1 MELINESLFP
11 AAWIVGKLQPAQW
24 SMTCLVKGTFQLKPD
39 QVATLSEEQ
48 LDLTGDR
55 YNENDVN
62 KLLLY
67 PSDFAYYKSKADV
80 ILKGTG
86 YVPNSGISSALSVCF
101 RVGNY
106 EKVLIVAGNRMLDD
120 RGQISDPQ
128 QFKNM
133 PLSYQYAYGGIGYAE
148 NPLGKGFQPISLNN
162 GLSLYDLPNI
172 LYPQNSKDSLTRS
185 GPAGYGPISQT
196 WPQRAAKMGTYDD
209 VWLKQYWPWFPPD
222 CDWTCFNS
230 APEDQQLPGYLRGDE
245 YLYFENM
252 HPDHSKYQSKLPGWR
267 VRCFIEERVRASIH
281 FREVPMHLDTLFV
294 DMDEEQIN
302 LVWRGVAPVQTEKLE
317 EVLYL
322 FVMVEPTDEPDKLL
336 EYYNDALVAALI
348 KREEEDEELDEE
360 EDEEDEEEIEDEESG
375 KAELEESEEELKVK
389 PENQDLPP
397 AFVSFASHQ
406 TEQSSAQDNDV
417 TQPVQTAEPTK
428 SLGAQEETD
437 GESEEEPEE
446 LEEEDEEISVS
457 QLKELIRLKASLE
470 EAELSNLDLS
480 EVDLS
485 GINLRNA
492 ILDQVILYKA
502 NLANAD
508 LSGAMLAG
516 LNLSEANCQNA
527 NFSGA
532 DLSETRLI
540 RTDFTQA
547 IITNTDFMKADLR
560 YAKLEK
566 IDAEGA
572 DFSEADLSDANL
584 TEANLTGADLTDCK
598 LHRTDLSR
606 ANLTEAALERA
617 WGRNTQFEDAT
628 VDILKAAGANLC
640 EGNFKRIKGKETVWE
655 EGEYYG
661 ADFSGAS
668 LPGAEFSMAYLGWS
682 KFNATDL
689 SDAIFD
695 EACLVSAEMIRAKL
709 LNASIQKADLSHV
722 NLHESNLY
730 EANLC
735 FSNLNQTNLEG
746 ANLRMLKHTMDR

>member
-24 SMTCLVKGTFQLKPD
+24 SMTCLVKGTFQLNPD

-48 LDLTGDR
+48 PDLTGDR
-55 YNENDVN
+55 HNENDIN

-67 PSDFAYYKSKADV
+67 PSDFAYYKPKVDV

-106 EKVLIVAGNRMLDD
+106 EKVLMVVGNRTMDD
-120 RGQISDPQ
+120 RGQVSEPQ
-128 QFKNM
+128 QFKNV

-148 NPLGKGFQPISLNN
+148 NPLGKGVQPISQIN
-162 GLSLYDLPNI
+162 GLNLYDLPNI

-196 WPQRAAKMGTYDD
+196 WPQRVAKMGTYDE

-222 CDWTCFNS
+222 CDWACFNS

-245 YLYFENM
+245 GLYFENM
-252 HPDHSKYQSKLPGWR
+252 HPSHSKYRSKLPGWR

-294 DMDEEQIN
+294 DMDEEQMN
-302 LVWRGVAPVQTEKLE
+302 LIWRGVAPVQTEKLE
-317 EVLYL
+317 EILYL
-322 FVMVEPTDEPDKLL
+322 FVMVEPADEPDKPL

-360 EDEEDEEEIEDEESG
+360 EELEDEDTEE
-375 KAELEESEEELKVK
+375 AELEEPEEELGAA
-389 PENQDLPP
+389 PEDQALPP
-397 AFVSFASHQ
+397 ALVATANLNPIQ
-406 TEQSSAQDNDV
+406 TSSQTSED
-417 TQPVQTAEPTK
+417 TQPAQPPESGKNKGP
-428 SLGAQEETD
+428 QEETED
-437 GESEEEPEE
+437 ELGEEPEE
-446 LEEEDEEISVS
+446 PEEEDEDEDLTID
-457 QLKELIRLKASLE
+457 QLKKLIRQKASLE

-492 ILDQVILYKA
+492 IFDQVILYKA
-502 NLANAD
+502 NLSDAD

-516 LNLSEANCQNA
+516 LNLSETNCRNA

-532 DLSETRLI
+532 DLSEARLI
-540 RTDFTQA
+540 MADLTNA
-547 IITNTDFMKADLR
+547 IAQGTDFMKADMR
-560 YAKLEK
+560 HAKLAMM
-566 IDAEGA
+566 DAEGA

-617 WGRNTQFEDAT
+617 WGRNAQFEDAT
-628 VDILKAAGANLC
+628 VDILKAAGANFC

-661 ADFSGAS
+661 ADFSGANI
-668 LPGAEFSMAYLGWS
+668 PGAEFSMAYLGWA

-689 SDAIFD
+689 TDAVFD
-695 EACLVSAEMIRAKL
+695 EACLVSAEMVRTKL
-709 LNASIQKADLSHV
+709 LNASIQKADLSQV
-722 NLHESNLY
+722 NLFESNLY

-735 FSNLNQTNLEG
+735 FSNLSQTNLEG